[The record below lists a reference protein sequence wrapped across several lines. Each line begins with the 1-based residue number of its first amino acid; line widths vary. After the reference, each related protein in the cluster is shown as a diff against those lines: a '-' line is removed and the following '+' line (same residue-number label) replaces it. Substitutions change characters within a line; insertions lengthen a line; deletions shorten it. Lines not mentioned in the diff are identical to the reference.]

1 MRPLQRGARLNRPL
15 LLTVAGVLL
24 VIALGG
30 LIGTAIQ
37 VYHDAMV
44 ATGLTTDT
52 SPVKLAIGPQEL
64 TIPANMIRSGKTRRG
79 GPVDHAD
86 LALYWPGLEGYSA
99 KTAAV
104 FADGGPTAPIIY
116 ATVSTRDEAMDSTE
130 RLDEVYS
137 RFFTGQP
144 VPGPNGLVGRKL
156 NPDSG
161 YDGEI
166 VFFVPSAP
174 RPFVTR
180 CLADSTPEVPAT
192 CLRDFN
198 FGNGL
203 SLLYRFNRDLLADWP
218 ALDASMQKLAASFLA
233 R

>member
-1 MRPLQRGARLNRPL
+1 M
-15 LLTVAGVLL
+15 LTVAGFLL

-30 LIGTAIQ
+30 FIRTAIE

-64 TIPANMIRSGKTRRG
+64 TIPANMIRSWRTRHG

-86 LALYWPGLEGYSA
+86 LALYWPGLEGYST

-104 FADGGPTAPIIY
+104 FADGGPTAPIVY
-116 ATVSTRDEAMDSTE
+116 ATVSTRDEAMDSTG

-144 VPGPNGLVGRKL
+144 IAGPTGLVGRTL
-156 NPDSG
+156 SADSG
-161 YDGEI
+161 YAGEI
-166 VFFVPSAP
+166 VFFNPSEP
-174 RPFVTR
+174 RPFVAR

-203 SLLYRFNRDLLADWP
+203 SLLYRFNRDLLGDWRT
-218 ALDASMQKLAASFLA
+218 LDIAMQKLAMSFIA
-233 R
+233 P